1 MAFDAKGGIFSA
13 RREIF
18 SLTRDL
24 LGMNYA
30 SRIFQ
35 PGRS

>member
-1 MAFDAKGGIFSA
+1 MAFDAEGGIFSG

-18 SLTRDL
+18 SLTHDL

-35 PGRS
+35 PSWS